1 MKRVAAAP
9 TPIRQS
15 SLIQVAS
22 NTALNV
28 TGVATFV
35 PCLYLLW
42 VGRGSRDWK
51 EWAIYAVALGLW
63 CLGLVPAVRRYRAAI
78 STGAG
83 ALILASPLIIAPI
96 GGPGWVIIGVASFA
110 IIVGAIFN
118 FSTRVAP
125 IVLIC
130 VTALDAYVRYCA
142 PPAAAFVDTSPMH
155 GLMGPLLLFLSGSG
169 LILAQGVWVRF
180 IQDGDRL
187 SANLRASE
195 ERERGERRVFAAQT
209 AIERRIH
216 ETVLN
221 TLAGI
226 SMGIPD
232 SSAAVARE
240 ICQRDLDGIGAGSTY
255 AHDTNARAVISS
267 ALASDGASR
276 VTCAVTMHADP
287 VLPAYIANTVRD
299 AVV

>member
-1 MKRVAAAP
+1 
-9 TPIRQS
+9 
-15 SLIQVAS
+15 
-22 NTALNV
+22 
-28 TGVATFV
+28 
-35 PCLYLLW
+35 
-42 VGRGSRDWK
+42 
-51 EWAIYAVALGLW
+51 
-63 CLGLVPAVRRYRAAI
+63 
-78 STGAG
+78 
-83 ALILASPLIIAPI
+83 
-96 GGPGWVIIGVASFA
+96 
-110 IIVGAIFN
+110 
-118 FSTRVAP
+118 
-125 IVLIC
+125 
-130 VTALDAYVRYCA
+130 
-142 PPAAAFVDTSPMH
+142 
-155 GLMGPLLLFLSGSG
+155 
-169 LILAQGVWVRF
+169 VWVRF

-187 SANLRASE
+187 IANLRASE